1 MFDKLKGAMNQLQLM
16 QRLMKDEG
24 FKALMANP
32 KVQAVMM
39 DPEFQRLI
47 KTRDMAKVAAYPKFA
62 ALLRDPEVAP
72 LLAKVNPQQLL
83 G

>member
-1 MFDKLKGAMNQLQLM
+1 MFGKLKGAMNQLQLM

-24 FKALMANP
+24 FRA
-32 KVQAVMM
+32 
-39 DPEFQRLI
+39 
-47 KTRDMAKVAAYPKFA
+47 
-62 ALLRDPEVAP
+62 